1 MDPALIRGVALFGPV
16 LVLAA
21 VLRHRPPGQ
30 REIAAL
36 ILAIAWN
43 AATLAGVNVLAI
55 RVGWWSFDAEG
66 GTVEGIPVDLLLGWA
81 ALWGGLAVVAL
92 RRLPMPLIVGLAA
105 WIDLAVMPLGEPVVL
120 LGDSWL
126 LGETVAVLVSLVPG
140 LLLAQWTVT
149 GRHLL
154 PRVILQAALAIG
166 VMIVLPVAWSRVP
179 DAPGWALGLV
189 AQLLIAPGALV
200 TAAVWEFARTGRGT
214 PLPYDPPARLVTT
227 GPYAYVRNPM
237 QTSMVA
243 TYLILALL
251 DVRFLIAAAIAVA
264 YGAGLAAWHEDE
276 QLRGRYGT
284 AWTAYRAAV
293 RPWLP
298 RLRPFPGTPPAVI
311 WIADGCGRCSP
322 VADWIRRRHP
332 VALTVRAAEDHPEG
346 IRRMTYERADG
357 LRAQG
362 VAAWAHAAGHLHL
375 GWALLGWTLN
385 LPGLAHFAQLC
396 ADAFGAGPAAQP
408 IGRFHPPSRAADS
421 ARP

>member
-1 MDPALIRGVALFGPV
+1 MDPALVRGVALFGPV
-16 LVLAA
+16 LLLAVL
-21 VLRHRPPGQ
+21 LRHRPPG
-30 REIAAL
+30 RSETAAL
-36 ILAIAWN
+36 ILAITWN
-43 AATLAGVNVLAI
+43 TAALAGVNALAV
-55 RVGWWSFDAEG
+55 RAGWWTFHAEG
-66 GTVEGIPVDLLLGWA
+66 GTADGVPVDLLLGWA

-92 RRLPMPLIVGLAA
+92 RRLPVPLVVGPAV

-126 LGETVAVLVSLVPG
+126 LGETVAVLAALVPG
-140 LLLAQWTVT
+140 LLLARWTAT

-154 PRVILQAALAIG
+154 PRVALQAVLAVS

-179 DAPGWALGLV
+179 DRPGWALGLA
-189 AQLLIAPGALV
+189 AQLLLVPGALV

-214 PLPYDPPARLVTT
+214 PLPYDPPVRLVTT

-237 QTSMVA
+237 QTSMA
-243 TYLILALL
+243 AAYLVLAAL
-251 DVRFLIAAAIAVA
+251 DVRFLLAVAVAVA

-276 QLRGRYGT
+276 QLRGRYGG
-284 AWTAYRAAV
+284 AWTAYRSAV

-311 WIADGCGRCSP
+311 WIAGGCDRCSP
-322 VADWIRRRHP
+322 VADWIRRRRP

-346 IRRMTYERADG
+346 VRRMTYERADG
-357 LRAQG
+357 FRARG

-385 LPGLAHFAQLC
+385 LPGPAHFAQLC
-396 ADAFGAGPAAQP
+396 ADAFGAGPSARP
-408 IGRFHPPSRAADS
+408 VGGPPVDRPSRA
-421 ARP
+421 